1 MFIKKVTN
9 NKNGIS
15 YLTYRLVKSQR
26 IDGIPK
32 HINILELGSLSD
44 IPIEQHKSLA
54 DRIEQLMHEDTLLF
68 YNQDL
73 LIEEWAHFFYRKLI
87 KNSFNKSA
95 TASKDVDNKHV
106 GELFADDFEHV
117 QPLDNVQQVKLDT
130 FESISSHE
138 IGGEWLCTQA
148 IKELGLDAYLMDQ
161 LGWNFNETSV
171 GMLGLLGRLL
181 YPDSEKKTAE
191 WLNENSAAMEL
202 YCPESGTVDRNRL
215 MQCAK
220 KIYQD
225 KDKIENHLSGK
236 IESIFK
242 IENKLILYDLT
253 NTHFEGIMKKC
264 PKAKYGRNKQKRSDC
279 RQITLGLLADQ
290 DGFVKHSRYYA
301 GNISEPTT
309 FMDVL
314 SELEPCK
321 NGIERPVIVM
331 DAGIATE
338 DNLKMSL
345 SKEID
350 YLCVSRSEH
359 KDLLEKVDKENLVCF
374 VNKSGEEVKTQFFH
388 QEIGYMV
395 GQDKFTRQETIMYV
409 ETPAKEAKERGM
421 FGKKQQGFETGL
433 ELIKKSVNKPQKS
446 KKNKSVER
454 IWERIGRLKEKY
466 RGIGQAF
473 AIDVVLDKQQGHVTD
488 LVWQFIENNSIEPQ
502 LGTYFVRTSIK
513 AQDEALLWKVYRTVG
528 EIESIFRALK
538 SDLNWR
544 PSFHQKE
551 LNIESHLNMAVLAY
565 FIVSF
570 IRYRL
575 KQNNIY
581 HCWAEIVRIM
591 NTQKCNLNSIMN
603 KKGEKILLKTCT
615 RPQMKANEIYQAM
628 KYKPMPFHRKI
639 TTLNVG

>member
-1 MFIKKVTN
+1 M
-9 NKNGIS
+9 
-15 YLTYRLVKSQR
+15 
-26 IDGIPK
+26 
-32 HINILELGSLSD
+32 GS
-44 IPIEQHKSLA
+44 
-54 DRIEQLMHEDTLLF
+54 
-68 YNQDL
+68 
-73 LIEEWAHFFYRKLI
+73 FFYRKLI
-87 KNSFNKSA
+87 KNSFTKST
-95 TASKDVDNKHV
+95 TAIKNVDNIHV
-106 GELFADDFEHV
+106 RELFADDFERV

-148 IKELGLDAYLMDQ
+148 IKELGLDTYLVDQ

-202 YCPESGTVDRNRL
+202 FCPESGTVDRNRL

-290 DGFVKHSRYYA
+290 DGFIKHSRCYP
-301 GNISEPTT
+301 GNISEPNT

-314 SELEPCK
+314 TELDSCK

-338 DNLKMSL
+338 NNLKMSL

-374 VNKSGEEVKTQFFH
+374 VNKSGEEVKTQFFY
-388 QEIGYMV
+388 QDIEYIIG
-395 GQDKFTRQETIMYV
+395 DEKFTRQETIMYV

-433 ELIKKSVNKPQKS
+433 DLIKKSVNK
-446 KKNKSVER
+446 
-454 IWERIGRLKEKY
+454 
-466 RGIGQAF
+466 
-473 AIDVVLDKQQGHVTD
+473 
-488 LVWQFIENNSIEPQ
+488 
-502 LGTYFVRTSIK
+502 
-513 AQDEALLWKVYRTVG
+513 
-528 EIESIFRALK
+528 
-538 SDLNWR
+538 
-544 PSFHQKE
+544 
-551 LNIESHLNMAVLAY
+551 
-565 FIVSF
+565 
-570 IRYRL
+570 
-575 KQNNIY
+575 
-581 HCWAEIVRIM
+581 CWTEIVRIM
-591 NTQKCNLNSIMN
+591 NTQKCNLNSIIN

-628 KYKPMPFHRKI
+628 KYKPMPFHRKLTI
-639 TTLNVG
+639 LNVG

>member
-26 IDGIPK
+26 IGGVPR

-44 IPIEQHKSLA
+44 IPIEQHKALA
-54 DRIEQLMHEDTLLF
+54 HRIEQLMLDDTLLF
-68 YNQDL
+68 FDQDAH
-73 LIEEWAHFFYRKLI
+73 IEEWAHFFYRKLI
-87 KNSFNKSA
+87 RNSFNKA
-95 TASKDVDNKHV
+95 APASKSADNEHV
-106 GELFADDFEHV
+106 GELFADEFERV
-117 QPLDNVQQVKLDT
+117 QPVGNVQQVNLDT
-130 FESISSHE
+130 FESITSQE

-148 IKELGLDAYLMDQ
+148 IKELGLDDYLLGQ
-161 LGWNFNETSV
+161 LGWNNNETSV

-191 WLNENSAAMEL
+191 WLNENTAAMEL

-220 KIYQD
+220 KMYQD
-225 KDKIENHLSGK
+225 KDKIEKHLSGK

-301 GNISEPTT
+301 GNISEPNT

-314 SELEPCK
+314 SELESSK

-338 DNLKMSL
+338 DNLKMGL

-350 YLCVSRSEH
+350 YLCVSRSGH

-374 VNKSGEEVKTQFFH
+374 VNKNDEAVKTQLFH
-388 QEIGYMV
+388 QDIEYIIGEE
-395 GQDKFTRQETIMYV
+395 KFTRKETILYV

-433 ELIKKSVNKPQKS
+433 ELIKKSANKPQKS
-446 KKNKSVER
+446 KKNNSVEK
-454 IWERIGRLKEKY
+454 IWERIGRLKEKH

-473 AIDVVLDKQQGHVTD
+473 AIDVVQDQQQGHVTD
-488 LVWQFIENNSIEPQ
+488 VVWQFIENNPVEPR
-502 LGTYFVRTSIK
+502 LGTYFVRTSIN

-528 EIESIFRALK
+528 EIESIFYAK
-538 SDLNWR
+538 KKIMQS
-544 PSFHQKE
+544 SVIKC
-551 LNIESHLNMAVLAY
+551 AY
-565 FIVSF
+565 NQLV
-570 IRYRL
+570 
-575 KQNNIY
+575 N
-581 HCWAEIVRIM
+581 
-591 NTQKCNLNSIMN
+591 
-603 KKGEKILLKTCT
+603 
-615 RPQMKANEIYQAM
+615 
-628 KYKPMPFHRKI
+628 PFTVQCHFA
-639 TTLNVG
+639 